1 MHLNLS
7 VRPAS
12 LSSSLMSPGLVP
24 LSTLPRSLWPLSLV
38 LLALAAHA
46 PALPLPAFAAL
57 LMALVSRWL
66 PTRRWVP
73 PLRLAGLA
81 ICYII
86 CGLAFGWLDST
97 TLRLNLLL
105 VLALKWA
112 ESRSGRE
119 FALLS
124 AAAVV
129 AVAIGLLQWSE
140 GAGLAFVIAAAL
152 GLLAAAGWK
161 PNIAPASLLRSAGL
175 QMLVALP
182 LATVLFLFFP
192 RIPGPLWDIGL
203 TFGLPLPASIEKSNQ
218 GLGISTRLKPGQTQS
233 GASDGQAV
241 LVAEFKNWVPPTSQL
256 YWRGPV
262 FYDFDGK
269 EWQLDAEYVA
279 GNGRQIMQKGWRR
292 GADFGQNLRST
303 AQEVHYKIRLTPH
316 NGLWLYGLDLPSKLT
331 AESFIGPDW
340 QVLSHTPVQQE
351 ISYELASWLNWTAG
365 GELAPALRQR
375 ALNLPA
381 ASNPRLRQ
389 LGASLH
395 GQPPADILRQT
406 LAGLAQGGYK
416 VRDRFLAP
424 EGEHPLDTFWFD
436 TREGNS
442 EFFAAS
448 FVVLMRSA
456 GIPAR
461 LVTGY
466 RGGKLM
472 ALTDYV
478 VVKRSHAHAWVE
490 VWEEAKGWH
499 RIDPV
504 DVIAPDKFAGTPAK
518 SKASPQATPSAAPTP
533 PKPEAAGNTPLPTPA
548 GSFSATPQAAKTD
561 AGEAWKLPDL
571 AGWMGRWI
579 FRLDAE
585 RQKDLLG
592 GKGDGFAWLW
602 LLALAALGSAAYLGA
617 SALLTRW
624 RENRRLPQAERA
636 WQRAGRVLARHGLS
650 QQASECPS
658 TFARRV
664 ADAQPTWAD
673 AMQQLAGAYNA
684 WRYGPEPLSAAHHVT
699 AAARLLINR
708 VMAGR
713 AARPISSPIH
723 ATSD

>member
-1 MHLNLS
+1 MHPDLS
-7 VRPAS
+7 SRPAI
-12 LSSSLMSPGLVP
+12 
-24 LSTLPRSLWPLSLV
+24 WPLSRLPLAFLPLGLL

-57 LMALVSRWL
+57 LLALASRRL
-66 PTRRWVP
+66 PGRRWTP
-73 PLRLAGLA
+73 ILRLGGLA
-81 ICYII
+81 IGYIV
-86 CGLAFGWLDST
+86 CGLIFGWLDDT

-112 ESRSGRE
+112 ESRNRRE

-129 AVAIGLLQWSE
+129 AVAIGLLQWGE
-140 GAGLAFVIAAAL
+140 AAGLAFVIAAAL
-152 GLLAAAGWK
+152 GLPAAAGWR
-161 PNIAPASLLRSAGL
+161 PDIAPAGLLRGAARHL
-175 QMLVALP
+175 LVALP
-182 LATVLFLFFP
+182 LASLLYLFFP

-203 TFGLPLPASIEKSNQ
+203 TFGLPLPASIEQSNQ
-218 GLGISTRLKPGQTQS
+218 GLGIAARLKPGQTQT

-241 LVAEFKNWVPPTSQL
+241 LVAEFANWVPPTSLL

-262 FYDFDGK
+262 FYDFDGE
-269 EWQLDAEYVA
+269 EWRLDAEYAA
-279 GNGRQIMQKGWRR
+279 GNGRRIMQQGWRR
-292 GADFGQNLRST
+292 AADFREKLQST
-303 AQEVHYKIRLTPH
+303 AQEISYKVRLTPH
-316 NGLWLYGLDLPSKLT
+316 NGLWLYGLDLPSRLT

-340 QVLSHTPVQQE
+340 QVLSHMPVQQE
-351 ISYELASWLNWTAG
+351 ISYELASWLNWTAS
-365 GELAPALRQR
+365 GELAPALRER

-381 ASNPRLRQ
+381 GSNPRLRQ

-395 GQPPADILRQT
+395 GQPPDEILRQT
-406 LAGLAQGGYK
+406 LAGLAQGSYK

-424 EGEHPLDTFWFD
+424 EGEHPLDAFWFD

-490 VWEEAKGWH
+490 VWDDTKGWH

-504 DVIAPDKFAGTPAK
+504 DVIAPEKFAGTQAK
-518 SKASPQATPSAAPTP
+518 PKTAPQPTPGAAPSP
-533 PKPEAAGNTPLPTPA
+533 PKPADAGNTPPPTPA
-548 GSFSATPQAAKTD
+548 GSFAATAQTPRAD
-561 AGEAWKLPDL
+561 AGEVWKLPDL
-571 AGWMGRWI
+571 AGWMGRWV

-602 LLALAALGSAAYLGA
+602 LLALAALGSAAYLGIA
-617 SALLTRW
+617 AGLSRW
-624 RENRRLPQAERA
+624 RENRSRPQAQRA
-636 WQRAGRVLARHGLS
+636 WQRACRVLARHGLS

-658 TFARRV
+658 TFACRV
-664 ADAQPTWAD
+664 ATAKPAWAD

-684 WRYGPEPLSAAHHVT
+684 WRYGPEPASAAHRVA

-713 AARPISSPIH
+713 ADRAAQPISSPIH
-723 ATSD
+723 SPSD

>member
-1 MHLNLS
+1 MEVANPMSYKLTLRQNFW
-7 VRPAS
+7 
-12 LSSSLMSPGLVP
+12 SPGLLP
-24 LSTLPRSLWPLSLV
+24 LILV
-38 LLALAAHA
+38 LLALAAHL
-46 PALPLPAFAAL
+46 PALPLPALAAL
-57 LMALVSRWL
+57 LMALLSRRL
-66 PTRRWVP
+66 PFRGWTP
-73 PLRLAGLA
+73 SLRLLGLA
-81 ICYII
+81 ACYIV

-97 TLRLNLLL
+97 TLRINLLL

-112 ESRSGRE
+112 ESRNSRE

-140 GAGLAFVIAAAL
+140 GVGLAFVIAAAL
-152 GLLAAAGWK
+152 GLLAAAGWR
-161 PNIAPASLLRSAGL
+161 PNIAPASLLRTAAL
-175 QMLVALP
+175 QLLVALP

-218 GLGISTRLKPGQTQS
+218 GLGISARLKPGQTQS
-233 GASDGQAV
+233 GVTDGQAV
-241 LVAEFKNWVPPTSQL
+241 LVAEFKNWVPPTSLL

-269 EWQLDAEYVA
+269 EWQLDADYAA

-292 GADFGQNLRST
+292 GADFGQSLQST
-303 AQEVHYKIRLTPH
+303 AQEVHYKVRLTPH
-316 NGLWLYGLDLPSKLT
+316 NGLWLYGLDLASKLP

-365 GELAPALRQR
+365 GELSPALRQR

-381 ASNPRLRQ
+381 ESNPRLRQ

-395 GQPPADILRQT
+395 GQPPAEIVRKT

-416 VRDRFLAP
+416 VRDRFLVP
-424 EGEHPLDTFWFD
+424 EGEHPFDAFWFD
-436 TREGNS
+436 SREGNS

-490 VWEEAKGWH
+490 VWDDAQGWQ

-504 DVIAPDKFAGTPAK
+504 DVIAPEKFAGTQAK
-518 SKASPQATPSAAPTP
+518 PKTAPQPTPSAAPSP
-533 PKPEAAGNTPLPTPA
+533 PKPEAGGSTPPPKLA
-548 GSFSATPQAAKTD
+548 GSFGTSAQTPRAD
-561 AGEAWKLPDL
+561 PGEAWKLPDL

-602 LLALAALGSAAYLGA
+602 LLALAALGSAAYLSVSIGL
-617 SALLTRW
+617 SRW
-624 RENRRLPQAERA
+624 RESRRLPQAQRA

-658 TFARRV
+658 TFAQRV
-664 ADAQPTWAD
+664 ATTQPAWAD

-684 WRYGPEPLSAAHHVT
+684 WRYGPEPVAAAHRVA

-708 VMAGR
+708 VVAGR
-713 AARPISSPIH
+713 AITPNSSLIH
-723 ATSD
+723 TPSD